1 MIRLNKIILDLKKTS
16 RKKNLFSGFVIS
28 NTSKKFNDEYF
39 FTPIRETKNI
49 IFAGAVIYSEK
60 KLKQLIKK
68 IDGKV
73 DYIFLDAEK
82 KISSKLSNDGVTAN
96 IERSGKEMIK
106 KSKILIFKANDLTLD
121 AIDIFLSQITLDD
134 IRGMGNKKITILG
147 AGNLGSKLALRLVER
162 GANVCI
168 NRRNKKNL
176 SIITKALN
184 LIKPKNTD
192 SKVKY
197 ILDKYK
203 ASKGADI
210 LISTNTGEKIID
222 EKIVKSLKSNS
233 IILDAGKGTIH
244 EKALALSIKR
254 KIKIFRADVTAAFH
268 GLTSALLETEK
279 TIKKNLGRKIIDGF
293 TFVSGGLLAAKNEL
307 VVNDINNPKY
317 FYGIGDGH
325 GDFLRKIDF
334 NNKKYKKV
342 NQLIKKM
349 KLK

>member
-1 MIRLNKIILDLKKTS
+1 MKKIEKIILDIKTIAKK
-16 RKKNLFSGFVIS
+16 KKIFSGFVIS
-28 NTSKKFNDEYF
+28 NTSKSFSKQFF

-49 IFAGAVIYSEK
+49 IFAGIVIYSEK
-60 KLKQLIKK
+60 KLKELIKK

-82 KISSKLSNDGVTAN
+82 KISSKLASDGVTAN
-96 IERSGKEMIK
+96 IERSGKELIK

-121 AIDIFLSQITLDD
+121 AIDTFLSQITLND
-134 IRGMGNKKITILG
+134 IRGIGNKKITILG

-162 GANVCI
+162 GANVFI
-168 NRRNKKNL
+168 NRRDKKKL
-176 SIITKALN
+176 AIITEALN
-184 LIKPKNTD
+184 LIKPKQTD

-197 ILDKYK
+197 VTDKYK

-244 EKALALSIKR
+244 EKALALTTKK
-254 KIKIFRADVTAAFH
+254 KIKVFRADVTAAFH
-268 GLTSALLETEK
+268 GLTSTLLETEK
-279 TIKKNLGRKIIDGF
+279 TLKKKLGRKIIEGIS
-293 TFVSGGLLAAKNEL
+293 FVSGGYLAAKNEL
-307 VVNDINNPKY
+307 VVNDINNPEY
-317 FYGIGDGH
+317 FYGIGDGN
-325 GDFLRKIDF
+325 GDFLRKLNF
-334 NNKKYKKV
+334 KQKKYKKI
-342 NQLIKKM
+342 QLLLKKM